1 MLGPLSTPVTS
12 ELIDVNDVK
21 IEVQR
26 RGKGAPLLL
35 LPGEEALEI
44 EAPFLEKLAQT
55 REVIVFWPPGFG
67 KSSRPDWITCMDDV
81 AYVHLDVMAKLGLD
95 KIPVVGF
102 SLGGWIAA
110 EMAVKN
116 DSRFSRLVLVDPYGI
131 KIGGPTDRDIQDIW
145 TLHPQKVAQLKWHD
159 QEKGKRDVSQRSDD
173 ELYIIARNIESCA
186 RLCWE
191 PYMHNP
197 KLARRLHRIAAP
209 TLVVWGAN
217 DGIVTPE
224 YGRAY
229 AAKIPGAKFVA
240 IGDAGH
246 LPHVEQPDAF
256 LRELNAFI

>member
-1 MLGPLSTPVTS
+1 
-12 ELIDVNDVK
+12 
-21 IEVQR
+21 
-26 RGKGAPLLL
+26 
-35 LPGEEALEI
+35 
-44 EAPFLEKLAQT
+44 
-55 REVIVFWPPGFG
+55 
-67 KSSRPDWITCMDDV
+67 
-81 AYVHLDVMAKLGLD
+81 
-95 KIPVVGF
+95 
-102 SLGGWIAA
+102 
-110 EMAVKN
+110 VKN

>member
-44 EAPFLEKLAQT
+44 EAPFIEKLAQT

-246 LPHVEQPDAF
+246 LPHVEQPEAF